1 MVFFIIMQAICVK
14 LSCPHVL
21 ISPNL
26 SSAGLNGGPIPFIHF
41 VKSSPW
47 CSQDL
52 SCTHP
57 PMQPGLWRKFLG
69 HHCKS
74 RRNAC
79 NAGNHWIRT
88 INCEALSLVEFQWV
102 SGVHFQ
108 TTSNIVHHVHLS
120 ALGQSRP
127 FPFPPPE
134 RLHDSSSQ
142 ASPEC
147 AGMGWFDEYSIHL
160 TCICIYVCKDKVTT
174 SGWEREK
181 KRCLHAKLIKGFSQN
196 IAISDN
202 IGIHKAW
209 WGWWGWWGWWTAWI
223 QGITL
228 ASIFWDSGPVFFST
242 RLCCLLGSQRPSA
255 RQCHAPWVVNPGSF
269 SNTMLVETFGA
280 SQQTLSQRGQAA
292 YLPPSSPDPVS
303 EPVTVELLE
312 AHLRLSKHRLD
323 TRFILPSQPPRPKPR
338 SAVESASARVS
349 IWRRMAWLQDAST
362 WHRILV

>member
-26 SSAGLNGGPIPFIHF
+26 SYAGLNGGPIPFIHF

-102 SGVHFQ
+102 SGV
-108 TTSNIVHHVHLS
+108 
-120 ALGQSRP
+120 P
-127 FPFPPPE
+127 FPNNFQH
-134 RLHDSSSQ
+134 RSSCSSKRFG
-142 ASPEC
+142 AVPAIPLPTSREIARFIFSGKSWVC
-147 AGMGWFDEYSIHL
+147 GYGLIRWIFNI
-160 TCICIYVCKDKVTT
+160 CICIYVCKDKVTT

-209 WGWWGWWGWWTAWI
+209 WGWWGWWTAWI

-242 RLCCLLGSQRPSA
+242 QLCCLLGSQRPSA

-269 SNTMLVETFGA
+269 SNTMVVETFGA

>member
-26 SSAGLNGGPIPFIHF
+26 SYAGLNGGPIPFIHF

-79 NAGNHWIRT
+79 NSGNHWIRT

-102 SGVHFQ
+102 SG
-108 TTSNIVHHVHLS
+108 L
-120 ALGQSRP
+120 P
-127 FPFPPPE
+127 FPNNFQH
-134 RLHDSSSQ
+134 RSSFSSKRFG
-142 ASPEC
+142 AVPAIPLPTSREIARFIFSGKSWVC
-147 AGMGWFDEYSIHL
+147 GYGLIRWIFNI
-160 TCICIYVCKDKVTT
+160 CICIYVCKDKVTT

-209 WGWWGWWGWWTAWI
+209 WGWWGWWGWWTACI

-228 ASIFWDSGPVFFST
+228 ASIFWDSGPVFFILFLYPVVLPAGFPTSICKT
-242 RLCCLLGSQRPSA
+242 MPRSLGCKRWIVFKHDACGNVWCIAADLVSARPSSISSSFKS
-255 RQCHAPWVVNPGSF
+255 GS
-269 SNTMLVETFGA
+269 SLRA
-280 SQQTLSQRGQAA
+280 CDRGIIG
-292 YLPPSSPDPVS
+292 STS
-303 EPVTVELLE
+303 E
-312 AHLRLSKHRLD
+312 
-323 TRFILPSQPPRPKPR
+323 I
-338 SAVESASARVS
+338 
-349 IWRRMAWLQDAST
+349 I
-362 WHRILV
+362 